1 MGTLEFYDAD
11 PEGYFDRTFHRN
23 VSSSVERFVSHLPA
37 GARILDLG
45 CGSGRDTLRFWDM
58 GFDVL
63 PADGSEGMRRVAKE
77 RLGID
82 IVPMRFDELPWIDEF
97 DGVWSCSS
105 LLHVPSADLPH
116 VFSLVRRALRDG
128 GMFFCSFKRGDFEGE
143 RDGRRYTDMTSDSL
157 RRLLTSSGFAASD
170 IWEEVGSDGT
180 AWVNS
185 ISVRQRYH

>member
-23 VSSSVERFVSHLPA
+23 VSSSVERFVSRLPA

-45 CGSGRDTLRFWDM
+45 CGSGRDTLRFRDM

-82 IVPMRFDELPWIDEF
+82 VVPMRFDELPWTDEF
-97 DGVWSCSS
+97 DGVWACSS

-116 VFSLVRRALRDG
+116 VFSLVRRALMDG

-143 RDGRRYTDMTSDSL
+143 RDGRRYTDMTTDSL
-157 RRLLTSSGFAASD
+157 RRLLTSSGFAVSD